1 MTTPLIQFD
10 LAEFLKGVDDK
21 VQQWTNAVDG
31 AAKSIMRDADV
42 DLKAATIKFSRPLST
57 TVERRSVGSFDLICD
72 DKRYLWL
79 NRGTESHPITAHTD
93 MGMTFAWAK
102 NRKKGQHI
110 AKTTARSLRPGAGS
124 GDTYKG
130 GSSITTGVM
139 SVVHPGIKPRNWS
152 GILTR
157 KYRSEAKGRVIMAL
171 RNLR

>member
-10 LAEFLKGVDDK
+10 LSGFSTAMQNKAK
-21 VQQWTNAVDG
+21 QWSDAVDG
-31 AAKSIMRDADV
+31 AAKSLLRDADA
-42 DLKAATIKFSRPLST
+42 DLKAATAKFSRPLST
-57 TVERRSVGSFDLICD
+57 SVNRRSVGTFDLICD

-79 NRGTESHPITAHTD
+79 NRGTAAHTITAHTD

-102 NRKKGQHI
+102 SRKRGQHI

-130 GSSITTGVM
+130 GSAMTVGVAAV
-139 SVVHPGIKPRNWS
+139 SHPGIKPRNWS

-157 KYRSEAKGRVIMAL
+157 KYRKEAKARVIMAL